1 MSEMTET
8 ELKTQLLEAE
18 LKIQNTQSEFN
29 KQRSK
34 FKEILLTQESELK
47 LQLDN
52 IDALSSENIAYQDQ
66 LAVSNQEHNEA
77 IEMLRLSQ
85 SMDEQEYNHL
95 RSTLEQEQA
104 SLRQSYH
111 LQLQEYQAQL
121 QLMSLEKRKWI
132 SERNNLI
139 QELTKLKSSL
149 DATAK
154 AKPTLEDEMT
164 RAQEESSKLKNV
176 VLPLETEIA
185 SLKQQLEQYRGKVPQ
200 AAQTHDDL
208 INLGS
213 DTHAHPKRETDGFL
227 GTILSSSDVDSTRS
241 VSAFDPLFE
250 TSSIGVVQHILDISQ
265 SSSQLD
271 TKRETQER
279 IRGLEGEVRDCQ
291 LRCTK
296 YEGLLDD
303 LRAENYELTDKS
315 ATLTAHLS
323 RINREMNKL
332 KTTSRKFKDLLLH
345 SQVSLTDRPADFSHL
360 DWDII
365 QEYIKESLT
374 ATATSPGG
382 EQFSLLTNSP
392 VRFKLP
398 IPLSDSR
405 LCTTPELN
413 TRLAEVTDDSAVS
426 IIREELVKTKT
437 KLEEMERENKRLGEQ
452 VDSLQSSRTSGPI
465 ETSQTQKQMTF
476 LKVMVDQQ
484 KSSLQKER
492 RLKTEMRKE
501 VNQHLSNLKSI
512 EEAYSDKEKELNELL
527 GEMREELGIAKKDA
541 QQQIAA
547 LMNDREKL
555 LLRIKQLGDEYTA
568 LVARR
573 EGELKSYSAQL
584 NEEKFRK
591 SEAES
596 NVAALQ
602 GELVV
607 VQEAKSK
614 QHSDFGS
621 KLTHRAD
628 VISQLQSDKDKVEST
643 LAEEVSALTKQ
654 VNQLRTQLE
663 IVQNTKGEL
672 LSDNH
677 RLEIELSAS
686 RKKIEQDITRLTDS
700 NNLLTTEL
708 ESKVS
713 LLEEKEA
720 GFIRLKTEL
729 NTSEEVQ
736 RDFVRLSQRLQ
747 KQVAELEDDRMVL
760 VWDYEEDTLQCRN
773 CNQTFNMTR
782 RKHRCRHCC
791 RLFCHECSQWTAEN
805 QQNKESRVCEACS
818 KLLVT
823 SGCVTSGVRKKRS
836 STAGESAKSN

>member
-1 MSEMTET
+1 MAEMTET

-18 LKIQNTQSEFN
+18 LKLQNTQSEFN

-34 FKEILLTQESELK
+34 FKDILLTQESELK
-47 LQLDN
+47 LQLDK
-52 IDALSSENIAYQDQ
+52 IDALSADNTAYQKQ
-66 LAVSNQEHNEA
+66 LEITNQEHSEA
-77 IEMLRLSQ
+77 IEMLKLSQ

-95 RSTLEQEQA
+95 RNTLEQEQT
-104 SLRQSYH
+104 SLRQTYY

-121 QLMSLEKRKWI
+121 QMMSVERGKWI

-139 QELTKLKSSL
+139 QELSKLKSSL
-149 DATAK
+149 DPTPKAK
-154 AKPTLEDEMT
+154 ATLEDEMT

-176 VLPLETEIA
+176 VLPLEREIA
-185 SLKQQLEQYRGKVPQ
+185 SLKKQLEQYRREVPQ
-200 AAQTHDDL
+200 AAQTHDNL
-208 INLGS
+208 INFES
-213 DTHAHPKRETDGFL
+213 DTQAPPKQESDGFL
-227 GTILSSSDVDSTRS
+227 STILSSSDVDSARS

-250 TSSIGVVQHILDISQ
+250 SSSIGVVQQILDISQ
-265 SSSQLD
+265 GSSELD
-271 TKRETQER
+271 TKRDTQER

-315 ATLTAHLS
+315 ATLTEHLS

-332 KTTSRKFKDLLLH
+332 KSTSRKFKDLLVH
-345 SQVSLTDRPADFSHL
+345 SQISLSDRPADFSQL

-374 ATATSPGG
+374 VTPNSPGG
-382 EQFSLLTNSP
+382 EEFPLLTDSP
-392 VRFKLP
+392 VRFKLAV
-398 IPLSDSR
+398 PLSDSR

-413 TRLAEVTDDSAVS
+413 NRLAEATDDSAVS
-426 IIREELVKTKT
+426 IVREELVKTKT
-437 KLEEMERENKRLGEQ
+437 KLEEMERDNKRLGEQ
-452 VDSLQSSRTSGPI
+452 VDSLQSSRGPGSI

-476 LKVMVDQQ
+476 LKVTVDQQ

-492 RLKTEMRKE
+492 RLRTEMRKE
-501 VNQHLSNLKSI
+501 VNLHLSNLKSI
-512 EEAYSDKEKELNELL
+512 EEAYSDKEKELKELL

-555 LLRIKQLGDEYTA
+555 LLRIRRLEEEYAA

-602 GELVV
+602 EELVV
-607 VQEAKSK
+607 VQDAKSK
-614 QHSDFGS
+614 QHSEFGS

-628 VISQLQSDKDKVEST
+628 LISQLQSDKDKTESN
-643 LAEEVSALTKQ
+643 LAEEVSVLTRQ
-654 VNQLRTQLE
+654 LSQLRTQLE

-672 LSDNH
+672 LSENH
-677 RLEIELSAS
+677 RLETEFSAS
-686 RKKIEQDITRLTDS
+686 TKKMEQEITRLTDA
-700 NNLLTTEL
+700 NNILTPDL
-708 ESKVS
+708 ENKIS

-720 GFIRLKTEL
+720 GYIRLKTEL

-747 KQVAELEDDRMVL
+747 KQVAELEDDKKVL
-760 VWDYEEDTLQCRN
+760 VWDYEDDTLQCRN
-773 CNQTFNMTR
+773 CNQAFNMTR

-818 KLLVT
+818 KQVVSSGNVT
-823 SGCVTSGVRKKRS
+823 SGARKKRS
-836 STAGESAKSN
+836 STVGESAKSN

>member
-1 MSEMTET
+1 MAEMTDT
-8 ELKTQLLEAE
+8 ELKSQLLEAE
-18 LKIQNTQSEFN
+18 LKLQNTQSEFN

-34 FKEILLTQESELK
+34 FKDILLTQESELK
-47 LQLDN
+47 LQLDK
-52 IDALSSENIAYQDQ
+52 IDALSSENKAYEQQ
-66 LAVSNQEHNEA
+66 LAISTQEHNEA

-95 RSTLEQEQA
+95 RNTLEQEQA
-104 SLRQSYH
+104 SLRQSFH

-121 QLMSLEKRKWI
+121 QLLSIERGKWV

-139 QELTKLKSSL
+139 QELSKLKSSL
-149 DATAK
+149 DVTAK

-176 VLPLETEIA
+176 VLPLEREIA
-185 SLKQQLEQYRGKVPQ
+185 SLKKQLEHYRREVPQ
-200 AAQTHDDL
+200 ADETHDDL
-208 INLGS
+208 INLDS
-213 DTHAHPKRETDGFL
+213 DTQGPPKQETDGFL
-227 GTILSSSDVDSTRS
+227 STILSSSDVNSTRS
-241 VSAFDPLFE
+241 VTAFDPLFDA
-250 TSSIGVVQHILDISQ
+250 SSIGVVQQILDISQ
-265 SSSQLD
+265 GSSELD

-279 IRGLEGEVRDCQ
+279 IRGLEGEMRDCQ

-315 ATLTAHLS
+315 ATLTGHLS

-332 KTTSRKFKDLLLH
+332 KTTSSKLKELLVL
-345 SQVSLTDRPADFSHL
+345 SQVSLSDRPADFSQL

-365 QEYIKESLT
+365 QEYLKESLT
-374 ATATSPGG
+374 PTSTSPGRG
-382 EQFSLLTNSP
+382 QFSLLTDSP
-392 VRFKLP
+392 VRFKF
-398 IPLSDSR
+398 PLSDSR

-413 TRLAEVTDDSAVS
+413 NRIAEVTSDSAVS
-426 IIREELVKTKT
+426 IVREELVKTKT
-437 KLEEMERENKRLGEQ
+437 KLEEMKKENKQLGEQ
-452 VDSLQSSRTSGPI
+452 VDSLQSSRASGPI

-476 LKVMVDQQ
+476 LKVTVDQQ

-492 RLKTEMRKE
+492 RLRTEMRKE
-501 VNQHLSNLKSI
+501 VNQQLNNLKFI
-512 EEAYSDKEKELNELL
+512 EETYSDKEKELKELM

-555 LLRIKQLGDEYTA
+555 LLRIKHLEEEYA
-568 LVARR
+568 GLEARR
-573 EGELKSYSAQL
+573 KGELKTYSDQL
-584 NEEKFRK
+584 NKEIFRK

-596 NVAALQ
+596 NVVVLQ
-602 GELVV
+602 EELVV
-607 VQEAKSK
+607 IQEAKSK
-614 QHSDFGS
+614 QHSEFGS

-628 VISQLQSDKDKVEST
+628 MISQLQSDKDKVEST
-643 LAEEVSALTKQ
+643 LAEEVSALKKQ

-672 LSDNH
+672 LSENH
-677 RLEIELSAS
+677 KLEIELSAS
-686 RKKIEQDITRLTDS
+686 TKKIEQDIARLTDS
-700 NNLLTTEL
+700 NNILSTEL

-713 LLEEKEA
+713 LLEEKEVA
-720 GFIRLKTEL
+720 FIRLKTEL

-747 KQVAELEDDRMVL
+747 KQVAELEDEKTVL
-760 VWDYEEDTLQCRN
+760 KWDSEEDTLQCRK
-773 CNQTFNMTR
+773 CNQAFNMTR

-791 RLFCHECSQWTAEN
+791 QLFCHECSQWTAEN
-805 QQNKESRVCEACS
+805 HQNKETRICEACS
-818 KLLVT
+818 KLLV
-823 SGCVTSGVRKKRS
+823 SFGSVTTGVRKKRS